1 MKLRDLDVITQTQD
15 IVQSRA
21 PELLRA
27 EEVKVINELVSAYNS
42 GKLQDRDAAVGIGT
56 IARIRRVYNNMQRT
70 ITQGIDAG
78 HKLSR

>member
-42 GKLQDRDAAVGIGT
+42 GKLQDRDAAVGICT